1 MKCCELMHFLIV
13 ILSDICQQWPI
24 SWTLLWFVC
33 REDGCW
39 QNEEKGSGQITRE
52 QKKKTIF
59 EGREVYLEGRK
70 WSNWRIVLS
79 IWFVIWQLQ
88 TFFHN
93 YFSMDKFVYY
103 LYHICFRNW
112 TFCERRGYR
121 KNSRSC
127 AKAQLF
133 LLFKFEKLLSTQ
145 CCYFRSGNHW
155 PE

>member
-24 SWTLLWFVC
+24 SWTLLDSYAEKMDADRMKRKDRARLPESKRRRLFLKEE
-33 REDGCW
+33 RSTSKGG
-39 QNEEKGSGQITRE
+39 NEAIEGLSYQSG
-52 QKKKTIF
+52 
-59 EGREVYLEGRK
+59 
-70 WSNWRIVLS
+70 LS
-79 IWFVIWQLQ
+79 FDSYRN
-88 TFFHN
+88 FFHN

-127 AKAQLF
+127 AKALLF
-133 LLFKFEKLLSTQ
+133 LLFKFEKLLRTQ
-145 CCYFRSGNHW
+145 YCYFRSGNHW